1 LTLSFDFKELDLGL
15 LINEVFLNHRAG
27 RCADGKVVERCC
39 ETLAEAAV
47 ERPKR
52 PVERAASGFGEKK
65 YFCSPRC

>member
-1 LTLSFDFKELDLGL
+1 MTLSFDFKELDLGL

-27 RCADGKVVERCC
+27 RCTDGKVVEHCR
-39 ETLAEAAV
+39 ETLAKEAV
-47 ERPKR
+47 ERPKQ